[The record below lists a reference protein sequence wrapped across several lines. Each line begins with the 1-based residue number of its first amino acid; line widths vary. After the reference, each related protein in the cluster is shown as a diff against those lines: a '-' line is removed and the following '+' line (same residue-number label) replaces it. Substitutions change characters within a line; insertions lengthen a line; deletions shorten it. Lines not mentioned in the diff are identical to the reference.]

1 MVVRAPFPASPRTV
15 DDVVRAELTSA
26 DLWTRP
32 PSPPRSPSPRRRPPR
47 VRWRPVLASVGVFV
61 LWLAWVALPE
71 RATDQAAD
79 AMVAVV
85 GPDPLPTSTIAAPVL
100 RTATPVP
107 TSEAP
112 GAAAAAESAAGVM
125 GDATEAPSSP
135 AQQPTPQPTTAPTP
149 QPTAV
154 PEAGTGSFVVAGG
167 GTEPVGSGATAVRY
181 SVEVEDGVPFDPSQV
196 AGEVDAILSDERS
209 WTSLG
214 RWTVQRVDAGPDARI
229 LLASPDTT
237 DRLCAPLRTSGIFSC
252 RQGDLVVLN
261 AARWAGGADSWGE
274 DVVGYRSYLVNHE
287 VGHYLG
293 FGHVGCPAA
302 GAPAPVMMQQTKT
315 VASCVPN
322 AWPAVTGG

>member
-1 MVVRAPFPASPRTV
+1 MDVRAPVPAPRRTV
-15 DDVVRAELTSA
+15 DGVVRAEPTQA
-26 DLWTRP
+26 GKRTRS
-32 PSPPRSPSPRRRPPR
+32 PSPPRRPAHR
-47 VRWRPVLASVGVFV
+47 VKWRPVLAAVGAFV

-79 AMVAVV
+79 AVVAVV

-100 RTATPVP
+100 RTAAPVP
-107 TSEAP
+107 TTEAP
-112 GAAAAAESAAGVM
+112 DPTATSSEGT
-125 GDATEAPSSP
+125 GDATAAPTTQP
-135 AQQPTPQPTTAPTP
+135 PQQPTT
-149 QPTAV
+149 V

-167 GTEPVGSGATAVRY
+167 GTEPVGSGATSVRY
-181 SVEVEDGVPFDPSQV
+181 SVEVEDGISFDPSQV
-196 AGEVDAILSDERS
+196 AGEVDAILSDDRS
-209 WTSLG
+209 WTALG
-214 RWTVQRVDAGPDARI
+214 RWTLQRVDAGPDARI

-274 DVVGYRSYLVNHE
+274 DVVGYRGYLVNHE

-302 GAPAPVMMQQTKT
+302 GEPAPVMMQQTKT